1 MTAPTIDGLDAT
13 DTVVMLRCRVFGAL
27 DAFGRAW
34 TAEYPLDAVR
44 ALDNN
49 KDMPAETLRIVYG
62 KLASAIDTL
71 DAVRIHRRDHS
82 AAMRTTLIEAALEMY
97 HEAAALL
104 GVGL

>member
-27 DAFGRAW
+27 DAFGRVW
-34 TAEYPLDAVR
+34 TTEYPLDAVR

-49 KDMPAETLRIVYG
+49 KDVPAETLRIVRD
-62 KLASAIDTL
+62 KLATAIDTL
-71 DAVRIHRRDHS
+71 DAVRVHRREHT
-82 AAMRTTLIEAALEMY
+82 AEMRTEMIEAALEMY